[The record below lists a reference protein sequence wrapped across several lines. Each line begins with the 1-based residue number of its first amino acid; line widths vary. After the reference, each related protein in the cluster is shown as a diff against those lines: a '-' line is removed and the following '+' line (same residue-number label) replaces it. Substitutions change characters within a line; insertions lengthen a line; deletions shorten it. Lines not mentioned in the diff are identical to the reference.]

1 MSESFQTYLS
11 QHIKFDIEEF
21 CGNLSFDN
29 VIADLF
35 ISNKCNLKCRHCYFG
50 NTTNIDKAL
59 SKNEWIDAIN
69 KLYLLG
75 VRHFHFSGKE
85 SSLCEMTIF
94 LMRYIKTLHQ
104 TYAGIV
110 SNGLGNINYYVRL
123 LQTSVDY
130 LEFSIDG
137 LKENHNFI
145 RGGDFFDKTF
155 LCIKT
160 LKDEV
165 DKINITTCLNKRSCN
180 DYINLISIFYDLGVT
195 RFFATP
201 YLLKGRAS
209 NLSSLSLAV
218 EEYALLIQ
226 SIITFL
232 QQMPNAKLRIRCC
245 VPIEYTYN
253 SFEYNHFFK
262 QIIVEYF
269 EKGKDPIFRVNGNVL
284 QLSFLYMEVDYV
296 NTITVSNDGYIIPC
310 ADDISNNEYYL
321 YSLGN
326 IRTIDAETLKNTRKQ
341 IINKQSLNYFWKI

>member
-11 QHIKFDIEEF
+11 QHIQLDIEEF
-21 CGNLSFDN
+21 CDHLSFNN

-50 NTTNIDKAL
+50 DTINIDKAL
-59 SKNEWIDAIN
+59 SQNEWIDAID

-94 LMRYIKTLHQ
+94 LMSYIKTLHQ
-104 TYAGIV
+104 TYAGLV
-110 SNGLGNINYYVRL
+110 SNGLGNINYYVQL
-123 LQTSVDY
+123 LQMDADY

-145 RGGDFFDKTF
+145 RGGEFFNKTF
-155 LCIKT
+155 ACVKS
-160 LKDEV
+160 LKDQV
-165 DKINITTCLNKRSCN
+165 DKINITTCLNKRN
-180 DYINLISIFYDLGVT
+180 YNEYINLILMFYNLGVT

-209 NLSSLSLAV
+209 GLSSMSIAV

-232 QQMPNAKLRIRCC
+232 QQMPDAKLRVRFCI
-245 VPIEYTYN
+245 PIEYTYE
-253 SFEYNHFFK
+253 SFECNRFLK
-262 QIIVEYF
+262 QIIIEYF
-269 EKGKDPIFRVNGNVL
+269 EEGKDSIFRVNDNVL
-284 QLSFLYMEVDYV
+284 QLSFLYMDIDYV
-296 NTITVSNDGYIIPC
+296 NTITISNDGYIIPC

-321 YSLGN
+321 CSLGN
-326 IRTIDAETLKNTRKQ
+326 IRTTDAETLKKARKQ
-341 IINKQSLNYFWKI
+341 IINKQSLSYFQKS